1 MTNLAHDHSQV
12 EAAAG
17 VALVAAASL
26 TADTVLPPPEA
37 PAVIAP
43 APAER
48 TKRRPNV
55 PMNSLNSRLARWRLF
70 VQFAW

>member
-26 TADTVLPPPEA
+26 TADTVLPRP
-37 PAVIAP
+37 
-43 APAER
+43 
-48 TKRRPNV
+48 KRRP
-55 PMNSLNSRLARWRLF
+55 
-70 VQFAW
+70 